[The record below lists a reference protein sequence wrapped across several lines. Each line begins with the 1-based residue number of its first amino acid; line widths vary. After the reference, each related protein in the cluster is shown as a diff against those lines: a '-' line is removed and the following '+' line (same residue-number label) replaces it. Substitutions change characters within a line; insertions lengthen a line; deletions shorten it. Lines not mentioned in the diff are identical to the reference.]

1 MQSGQIQEKNS
12 TVTSRIRRVWRWPR
26 LIAHRGGGTLAPEN
40 TLAAFRLGHAKG
52 YSMMEYD
59 VKLSQDNVPILLH
72 DDTIRRTSN
81 GTGSAGKLR
90 MADLLEYD
98 FGSWHSAAY
107 AGEPIPTLHAI
118 AAYTIANGLHS
129 NIEIKPVTGTDAE
142 TGHHVACAAQ
152 RLWNNVELPP
162 LLSSF
167 SEVAL
172 AAAQN
177 TAPEVPR
184 ALLIEGAV
192 PRNWQSR
199 VDRLGCIGLNLDHNH
214 VTEALVRDVTA
225 AGYTL
230 AVWTVNDPARVR
242 QLLQWGCHA
251 IVTDMI
257 AAINPAAF
265 SDPDE

>member
-1 MQSGQIQEKNS
+1 MQSQQIQDKNS
-12 TVTSRIRRVWRWPR
+12 PLGTGAQHGWKWPR

-40 TLAAFRLGHAKG
+40 TLAAFRLGHTHG

-72 DDTIRRTSN
+72 DDTIQRTSN
-81 GTGSAGKLR
+81 GKGSAAKLSII
-90 MADLLEYD
+90 DLLEYD

-129 NIEIKPVTGTDAE
+129 NIEIKPAAGTDAE
-142 TGHHVACAAQ
+142 TGHGVARAAQ
-152 RLWNNVELPP
+152 RLWNAAALPP

-167 SEVAL
+167 SEAAL
-172 AAAQN
+172 AAAQR
-177 TAPEVPR
+177 TAPELPR
-184 ALLIEGAV
+184 ALLIEGPV
-192 PRNWQSR
+192 PRDWQAR
-199 VDRLGCIGLNLDHNH
+199 VDRLGCIGLNLDHKH
-214 VTEALVRDVTA
+214 VSEALVRDVTA

-230 AVWTVNDPARVR
+230 AVWTVNDPARVW

-251 IVTDMI
+251 VVTDMI
-257 AAINPAAF
+257 ATINPADY
-265 SDPDE
+265 SNPDQ